1 MIRVHK
7 RDRAPKILR
16 GRGAN
21 QTEED
26 KRTYDESPADY
37 RTGARTFDVV
47 RDIYGAKSVKNALK
61 KDQHSKCA
69 FCEAKVDHVAY
80 GDVEHFRPKKGF
92 RQIDT
97 DDLGR
102 PGYYWL
108 AYAWGNLFFACQICN
123 QRHKRNLFP
132 LTDAGDRARSNHDA
146 IAEEKPLFLDP
157 VADDPSDHVGF
168 REEYA
173 YPIDDDPRA
182 VATIDGLGLNRE
194 ELAGHRRDWLAMLE
208 ALKDVIV
215 LDLPETEKARAV
227 LRAAGNES
235 AQYAS
240 MARGSGFGQTDLFSW
255 PRGAQS

>member
-1 MIRVHK
+1 MIRINK
-7 RDRAPKILR
+7 RDRAPRILR
-16 GRGAN
+16 ERGAN

-26 KRTYDESPADY
+26 ERAYDESPADY
-37 RTGARTFDVV
+37 RSGARTFDVV

-69 FCEAKVDHVAY
+69 FCEAKVDHVAH

-92 RQIDT
+92 RQSAT

-108 AYAWGNLFFACQICN
+108 AYSWENLFFACQICN
-123 QRHKRNLFP
+123 QRHKGNLFP
-132 LTDAGDRARSNHDA
+132 LADADNRARLHHDA
-146 IAEEKPLFLDP
+146 IAEETPLFLDP
-157 VADDPSDHVGF
+157 AADDPSAHVGF

-194 ELAGHRRDWLAMLE
+194 TLVEHRRDWLAKLE

-215 LDLPETEKARAV
+215 LDVPETEKARAV
-227 LRAAGNES
+227 LRVAGNDS

-240 MARGSGFGQTDLFSW
+240 MARALLRDVYV
-255 PRGAQS
+255 

>member
-7 RDRAPKILR
+7 RDRAPRILR
-16 GRGAN
+16 ERGVN
-21 QTEED
+21 QTEENE
-26 KRTYDESPADY
+26 RAYDESPADY
-37 RTGARTFDVV
+37 RSGAKTFDVKSG
-47 RDIYGAKSVKNALK
+47 IYGAKSVKNALK

-108 AYAWGNLFFACQICN
+108 AYAWENLFFACQICN
-123 QRHKRNLFP
+123 QRHKGNLFP
-132 LTDAGDRARSNHDA
+132 LTDAGDRARSHHDA
-146 IAEEKPLFLDP
+146 IANEKPLFLDP
-157 VADDPSDHVGF
+157 AADNPSAFVGF

-194 ELAGHRRDWLAMLE
+194 ALVERRRDRLTVLIIFVD
-208 ALKDVIV
+208 LVI
-215 LDLPETEKARAV
+215 LDLPVSEVARTR
-227 LRAAGNES
+227 LRDARQDS
-235 AQYAS
+235 AEYAS
-240 MARGSGFGQTDLFSW
+240 MARALLRDEDV
-255 PRGAQS
+255 